1 MASVVIS
8 GDTSGTAT
16 LQAQAVA
23 GNTVL
28 TLPTTSGTIA
38 LASVISGTLLNIQYI
53 TTTGP
58 YTATVGTNSVIVE
71 VVGGGYGGSNGGT
84 TSFGSLVS
92 ATGGQNG
99 AGGLGVS
106 GDLNAAGGSGGTSFG
121 NSIAT
126 GGDSAFGYGGG
137 TSGTGQG
144 FGAGGSGGYNGYNG
158 GGGGGARKRITSGFN
173 GQTVT
178 IGAAGGAAAT
188 AGICI
193 VYEYT

>member
-1 MASVVIS
+1 MASIIIS
-8 GDTSGTAT
+8 GDTSGSAT
-16 LQAQAVA
+16 IQAQAVA
-23 GNTVL
+23 GNTIL

-53 TTTGP
+53 TATGT
-58 YTATVGTNSVIVE
+58 YTATAGTNSVIVE

-99 AGGLGVS
+99 VGGLGVS
-106 GDLNAAGGSGGTSFG
+106 GDLNAAGGAGGTSFG
-121 NSIAT
+121 SSIAT

-144 FGAGGSGGYNGYNG
+144 YGAGGSGGYNGYNG

-178 IGAAGGAAAT
+178 IGAAGGGTAG